1 MTENLFLNISV
12 LFGITISIAFIMRL
26 LKQPLV
32 VAYITAGIIAG
43 PLFLQN
49 LPELQNSFESF
60 SQFGIVLLLFLV
72 GLSLN
77 FEYIR
82 RVGKEVLIAGTAQ
95 FLVTAAFGYGLLSWF
110 NFPPLGALFVAVAIT
125 FSSTIIVIKLL
136 VEKKDLETSYG
147 QFVVGLLLVQDII
160 AVLLLIALNMTSD
173 LGSWHQTLAL
183 LLGKAVLLG
192 LSVYILSK
200 NFLPWLLNRVA
211 TSSEMLFVFTIA
223 WCFGVA
229 SLVYALGFGVEI
241 GAVIAGL
248 SLGSSPYQSEISSRL
263 RPLRD
268 FFIVLFFIVLG
279 SGLHLKD
286 ITHVV
291 GPGLLLSGFVLLF
304 QPVILYL
311 VMRKLGY
318 RRRSSF
324 LAGVTAAQ
332 VSEFGFILIFK
343 GQELGILQG
352 QELAL
357 LTFIALVTIFV
368 SSYLITYNN
377 QIYHHIRPLLNWFGK
392 EDHEDSQAIKPT
404 VTVWV
409 FGYHR
414 VGWKLCEALIQR
426 KISFAVV
433 DSNPQVLKVLKK
445 RGIVA
450 YFGDISDVEF
460 LETLPLA
467 QSQMIIS
474 TVPDPDDQKT
484 FIHHVRKQTNKV
496 FIIASLHHTR
506 HMKELYEAGADY
518 ILLAHL
524 LVGLWLTDLLNEKN
538 VTKKMFTKLRSEQG
552 KEMKMHHTVRPT
564 KKA

>member
-12 LFGITISIAFIMRL
+12 LFGITVSIAFIMRL

-32 VAYITAGIIAG
+32 VAYITAGLVAG
-43 PLFLQN
+43 PLFLHQ
-49 LPELQNSFESF
+49 LPGIEHSFESF

-82 RVGKEVLIAGTAQ
+82 RVGKNVLIGGTVQ
-95 FLVTAAFGYGLLSWF
+95 FLATVLAGYGVLHWF
-110 NFPPLGALFVAVAIT
+110 DFSTLGALFVAVAIT

-160 AVLLLIALNMTSD
+160 AVLLLIALNMTHD
-173 LGSWHQTLAL
+173 LSNWQHTVAL
-183 LLGKAVLLG
+183 LLGKAALLG
-192 LSVYILSK
+192 VCVYLLSK
-200 NFLPWLLNRVA
+200 KVLPWLMHRVA
-211 TSSEMLFVFTIA
+211 ASGEMLFVFTLA

-229 SLVYALGFGVEI
+229 SLVYVLGFGIEI
-241 GAVIAGL
+241 GAVIAGI
-248 SLGSSPYQSEISSRL
+248 SLGSSPYQPEISSRL

-279 SGLHLKD
+279 SGLHLGELKE
-286 ITHVV
+286 VL
-291 GPGLLLSGFVLLF
+291 GPGLLLSGFVLLI
-304 QPVILYL
+304 QPFILYL
-311 VMRKLGY
+311 VMRRLGY

-332 VSEFGFILIFK
+332 VSEFGFILVFK

-357 LTFIALVTIFV
+357 LTLIALVTIFV

-377 QIYHHIRPLLNWFGK
+377 QIYHWLRPLLNVFGK
-392 EDHEDSQAIKPT
+392 EEDEDVEIKKSP
-404 VTVWV
+404 VAVWV

-414 VGWKLCEALIQR
+414 VGWKLCEALDAQ
-426 KISFAVV
+426 KISYAVV
-433 DSNPQVLKVLKK
+433 DFNPQVLKTLHE
-445 RGIVA
+445 RGITS

-467 QSQMIIS
+467 EAELIVS
-474 TVPDPDDQKT
+474 TVPDPEDQKT
-484 FIHHVRKQTNKV
+484 LIRHVRRQSKKV
-496 FIIASLHHTR
+496 FILASLHHIR
-506 HMKELYEAGADY
+506 HAKELYAAGADY

-524 LVGLWLTDLLNEKN
+524 LVGLWLQDLLSNGKL
-538 VTKKMFTKLRSEQG
+538 TKSKFAKLRSGQTRDLKG
-552 KEMKMHHTVRPT
+552 
-564 KKA
+564 A

>member
-12 LFGITISIAFIMRL
+12 LFGITVSIAFIMRL

-43 PLFLQN
+43 PLFLHN
-49 LPELQNSFESF
+49 VPGLTNSFESF

-82 RVGKEVLIAGTAQ
+82 RVGKEVLIAGTTQ

-110 NFPPLGALFVAVAIT
+110 NFSPLGALFVAVAIT

-147 QFVVGLLLVQDII
+147 QFVVGLLLVQDVI
-160 AVLLLIALNMTSD
+160 AVLLLIGLNMAPN
-173 LGSWHQTLAL
+173 LGSWQQTIVL
-183 LLGKAVLLG
+183 LIGKAVLLG
-192 LSVYILSK
+192 MSVYVLSK
-200 NFLPWLLNRVA
+200 KFLPWLMNHVA

-279 SGLHLKD
+279 SGLHLED
-286 ITHVV
+286 VTHVV

-304 QPVILYL
+304 QPIILYL

-357 LTFIALVTIFV
+357 LTFIALVTIFI

-377 QIYHHIRPLLNWFGK
+377 QIYHYLRPLLNWFGS
-392 EDHEDSQAIKPT
+392 EDSEESQTIKPA
-404 VTVWV
+404 VAVWV

-414 VGWKLCEALIQR
+414 VGWKLCEALIER
-426 KISFAVV
+426 KTSFAVV

-445 RGIVA
+445 RGINA

-467 QSQMIIS
+467 EAHMIIS
-474 TVPDPDDQKT
+474 TVPDPEDQKT
-484 FIHHVRKQTNKV
+484 FIHHVRRQSNKV

-524 LVGLWLTDLLNEKN
+524 LVGLWLTDLLQETTL
-538 VTKKMFTKLRSEQG
+538 TKKMFTALRSEQG
-552 KEMKMHHTVRPT
+552 KDMKMRYRIGAT
-564 KKA
+564 KKT

>member
-12 LFGITISIAFIMRL
+12 LFGITVTIAFVMRL

-32 VAYITAGIIAG
+32 VAYITAGLIAG
-43 PLFLQN
+43 PLFLRN
-49 LPELQNSFESF
+49 LPELENSFESF

-82 RVGKEVLIAGTAQ
+82 RVGKEVLIGGTVQ
-95 FLVTAAFGYGLLSWF
+95 FLATAAAGYGVLHWF
-110 NFPPLGALFVAVAIT
+110 NFSPLGALFVAVAIT

-147 QFVVGLLLVQDII
+147 QFVIGLLLVQDII
-160 AVLLLIALNMTSD
+160 AVLLLIVLNMTND
-173 LGSWHQTLAL
+173 LGNWQQTTVL

-192 LSVYILSK
+192 LCVYILSK
-200 NFLPWLLNRVA
+200 KFLPWLMRHVA
-211 TSSEMLFVFTIA
+211 ESGEMLFVFTIA

-248 SLGSSPYQSEISSRL
+248 SLGSSPYQPEISSRL

-279 SGLHLKD
+279 SSLHLD
-286 ITHVV
+286 DLADVV
-291 GPGLLLSGFVLLF
+291 WPGLLLSGFVLLV
-304 QPVILYL
+304 QPFILYM
-311 VMRKLGY
+311 VMRRLGY

-343 GQELGILQG
+343 GQELGILHG

-357 LTFIALVTIFV
+357 LTLIALVTIFI
-368 SSYLITYNN
+368 SSYLITFNN
-377 QIYHHIRPLLNWFGK
+377 QIYQWIRPLLNWFGK
-392 EDHEDSQAIKPT
+392 EDEGDVEIKKPP
-404 VTVWV
+404 VSVWV

-414 VGWKLCEALIQR
+414 VGWKLCEALNERGIT
-426 KISFAVV
+426 FAVV
-433 DSNPQVLKVLKK
+433 DSNPHALKLMNE
-445 RGIVA
+445 RGVTC

-467 QSQMIIS
+467 QAQMIIS
-474 TVPDPDDQKT
+474 TVPDPEDQKT
-484 FIHHVRKQTNKV
+484 FIYHVRRQSKKV

-506 HMKELYEAGADY
+506 SMQELYEAGADY

-524 LVGLWLTDLLNEKN
+524 LVGLWLTDLLDGDK

-552 KEMKMHHTVRPT
+552 KDMKM
-564 KKA
+564 KKMISIQ

>member
-12 LFGITISIAFIMRL
+12 LFGITVSIAFIMRL

-32 VAYITAGIIAG
+32 VAYITAGLIAG
-43 PLFLQN
+43 PLFLHR
-49 LPELQNSFESF
+49 LPGLENSFESF

-82 RVGKEVLIAGTAQ
+82 RVGKEVLIGGTIQ
-95 FLVTAAFGYGLLSWF
+95 FLATAAAGYGMLHWF
-110 NFPPLGALFVAVAIT
+110 NFSPLGALFVAVAIT

-147 QFVVGLLLVQDII
+147 QFIVGLLLVQDII
-160 AVLLLIALNMTSD
+160 AVLLLIILNMTHD
-173 LGSWHQTLAL
+173 LGDWQQTVAL
-183 LLGKAVLLG
+183 LMGKAVLLG
-192 LSVYILSK
+192 VCVYFLSEKI
-200 NFLPWLLNRVA
+200 LPWLMHRVA
-211 TSSEMLFVFTIA
+211 ASSEMLFVFTIA

-229 SLVYALGFGVEI
+229 SLVYILGFGVEI

-248 SLGSSPYQSEISSRL
+248 SLGSSPYQPEISSRL

-279 SGLHLKD
+279 SGLHLD
-286 ITHVV
+286 DVVHVI
-291 GPGLLLSGFVLLF
+291 GPGLLLSAFVLLV
-304 QPVILYL
+304 QPLILYM
-311 VMRKLGY
+311 VMRRLGY

-324 LAGVTAAQ
+324 LASVTAAQ

-343 GQELGILQG
+343 GQELGILHG
-352 QELAL
+352 KELAL
-357 LTFIALVTIFV
+357 LTLIALVTIFI

-377 QIYHHIRPLLNWFGK
+377 QLYHYLRPILNWFGK
-392 EDHEDSQAIKPT
+392 EDDEDSEIAKPS
-404 VTVWV
+404 VSVWV

-414 VGWKLCEALIQR
+414 VGWKLCEALIAR

-433 DSNPQVLKVLKK
+433 DSNPHVLKVLHE
-445 RGIVA
+445 RGITA
-450 YFGDISDVEF
+450 YFGDVSDVEF

-467 QSQMIIS
+467 KAEMIIS
-474 TVPDPDDQKT
+474 TVPDPEDQKT
-484 FIHHVRKQTNKV
+484 FIHHVRRQSKKV

-506 HMKELYEAGADY
+506 YMKELYEAGADY

-524 LVGLWLTDLLNEKN
+524 LVGLWLTDLLDGDK

-552 KEMKMHHTVRPT
+552 KDMKI
-564 KKA
+564 KYS